1 MALGPQFENTY
12 WHNEDGSVTS
22 SILNPKNEQTSP
34 EKYRI
39 KEEHGNFPL
48 SGTQGML
55 FSPETGTGTRK
66 DPLVPHSERIAAIQ
80 KGLGMSDPDEYARR
94 AGKFMSSRGNR
105 TMNVPPIGKRAA
117 KNAINAY
124 TEALDSSSMPTNI
137 IVNHLANDPVLAVAN
152 PNMARGHI
160 TGRGGTIRLPL
171 QPRRSIQIEPEHTVT
186 RIVPTGDTTLTP
198 INNPKLQ
205 KHADSVDWNSE
216 EGARDSVNAA
226 ATITPSNNAP
236 YMNMRTNINVGKEIR
251 NPNHDWNDPK
261 SSYWM
266 PNPNWKE
273 FNFKVAPQA
282 KDMID
287 EQQQQSSRLDF
298 RDLPVGWSMNVYPG
312 KGSTKNPNIKTK
324 DFSVYNGD
332 TDRTWH
338 TRHAVS
344 GQFDTVTKTIPE
356 KTVYKTEPPGVSQS
370 TTVHELGHHM
380 DTRHLGGA
388 FDQRKIKPYR
398 SDMATEGVA
407 DGVADAY
414 SRSNNVSRRMF
425 EEGDTGTFFKRSGY
439 GTEYKGFSNNTD
451 KALYAAVRAHVAANP
466 NPTDFN
472 DLPSRES
479 LYEKHFPNSGYVGY
493 AAFEKSNRTNA
504 SRLLL
509 GHMYDQHEHVRNT
522 LKGLGMEDVGK
533 EAHALYK
540 ETDPNRYRGPEQE
553 SLPGM

>member
-12 WHNEDGSVTS
+12 WNNEDGSITS
-22 SILNPKNEQTSP
+22 SILNPKNEQTGI

-39 KEEHGNFPL
+39 KETSGNFPL
-48 SGTQGML
+48 GGMQGML

-80 KGLGMSDPDEYARR
+80 KGLGMSDPDEYAKR
-94 AGKFMSSRGNR
+94 AGRFMSNRGNR

-171 QPRRSIQIEPEHTVT
+171 QPRQSIQIEPEHTVT
-186 RIVPTGDTTLTP
+186 RIVPTGDTILTP

-205 KHADSVDWNSE
+205 KHADSINWNSE
-216 EGARDSVNAA
+216 EGAMESVNEV
-226 ATITPSNNAP
+226 ATITSPDGASFMKARGRNIPKMINHPNAKW
-236 YMNMRTNINVGKEIR
+236 GD
-251 NPNHDWNDPK
+251 NPPLPK
-261 SSYWM
+261 I
-266 PNPNWKE
+266 PNPDYKE
-273 FNFKVAPQA
+273 FNFKVAPKVKA
-282 KDMID
+282 MMEEHD
-287 EQQQQSSRLDF
+287 EMQSRMDF

-356 KTVYKTEPPGVSQS
+356 KTVYKTEPPGVSQT

-380 DTRHLGGA
+380 DTQHMGDS
-388 FDQRKIKPYR
+388 FDQRNIKPYS

-439 GTEYKGFSNNTD
+439 GTEYKGFSNKTD

-479 LYEKHFPNSGYVGY
+479 LYEKHFPSNRSVLY
-493 AAFEKSNRTNA
+493 ASLEKPNRTNA